1 MTLKTFLAPELI
13 YKPVAL
19 ARRQRPS
26 FGMLGLPQPRPYRDR
41 L

>member
-1 MTLKTFLAPELI
+1 MTLKIILAPELM
-13 YKPVAL
+13 YKLVAL
-19 ARRQRPS
+19 AWRQRPS